1 MKIAIEGMDGV
12 GKSTIAQELAKRNN
26 FTYIGNAIHQL
37 FGITD
42 KESPYYQAFQ
52 AKEDEIFL
60 RSGNDIL
67 RAWLCSLGNIYTA
80 THVKDENIIVD
91 RHILSNFQQNG
102 TKENVKMYQTLLELI
117 GVPDMSVILYASPE
131 VRLKRIYDRNK
142 EDKDLKDGAIM
153 VDEYSKMIKFA
164 ERFNMPYIVINTE
177 EKSIEE
183 IIEEIAGKTPIK
195 RNKEVT
201 SDER

>member
-12 GKSTIAQELAKRNN
+12 GKTTIAKELAKRNG

-42 KESPYYQAFQ
+42 KDSSYYKMFQ

-80 THVKDENIIVD
+80 TQANAKDIIVD

-102 TKENVKMYQTLLELI
+102 TRENIEIYQTLLSLI
-117 GVPDMSVILYASPE
+117 GVPDMSVILYASPK
-131 VRLKRIYDRNK
+131 VRLQRIYDRNAN
-142 EDKDLKDGAIM
+142 DKDLRDDTIKVDG
-153 VDEYSKMIKFA
+153 YNGMIKFA
-164 ERFNMPYIVINTE
+164 QKFNMPHIVIDTE
-177 EKSIEE
+177 EKNIDDIVQEIEE
-183 IIEEIAGKTPIK
+183 KVIKKIKGEEL
-195 RNKEVT
+195 N
-201 SDER
+201 ER